1 METIIE
7 LCKEIVPIL
16 LTGVITFFI
25 TKYTHN
31 RSAPLD
37 KMEIAYRRIYYPLY
51 RMLRGKKY
59 SEINQEELRTKMD
72 KLLVKYDKY
81 VSQST
86 RLTYEDYVKCVDA
99 KKVSKKHLEKFQSN
113 IVEYNS
119 KLRYIL
125 GYPQSSMW
133 EVYIYL
139 NKRNKRL
146 INICACAVII
156 YVLAI
161 LQEYAQ
167 WNTASY
173 FAVLPILYICG
184 VFIACIWEGFV
195 EIVVKACKVL
205 KEKLEEGMLLGKR
218 YCKPIWD
225 KVVSVYQNIQK
236 KRNRG
241 L

>member
-1 METIIE
+1 MELIIE

-31 RSAPLD
+31 RSVPLD
-37 KMEIAYRRIYYPLY
+37 KMELAYSRIYYPLY
-51 RMLRGKKY
+51 RMLRSKRY

-72 KLLVKYDKY
+72 ELLVKYDKY

-99 KKVSKKHLEKFQSN
+99 NKVSKKHLEKFQSN
-113 IVEYNS
+113 IIEYNS

-125 GYPQSSMW
+125 GYPQSSVW
-133 EVYIYL
+133 EVYNYL

-146 INICACAVII
+146 VNICICVVII

-161 LQEYAQ
+161 LQEYAH
-167 WNTASY
+167 WNAASY

-184 VFIACIWEGFV
+184 TFIACTWECII
-195 EIVVKACKVL
+195 EIVVKVYKVL
-205 KEKLEEGMLLGKR
+205 KKKLGDIMLFGKG
-218 YCKPIWD
+218 YCKPLWE
-225 KVVSVYQNIQK
+225 KVTYIYQK
-236 KRNRG
+236 YTRG
-241 L
+241 RG